1 MEQIIFYALALVAIV
16 FSALTVGSRNAMY
29 SVLYLIVTFFAM
41 AGFYLLLSAE
51 FVAIVH
57 IIVYAGAIMVLFLF
71 TVMMLNLNAPLLLPR
86 ALLVRLLAVIAG
98 GSFALVLIAAMG
110 KAAHFVPVNSG
121 ASQAVGTVKV
131 LGKMLFNE
139 FLLPFELTSVL
150 FIATMVGVVVLTK
163 KEE

>member
-1 MEQIIFYALALVAIV
+1 
-16 FSALTVGSRNAMY
+16 
-29 SVLYLIVTFFAM
+29 
-41 AGFYLLLSAE
+41 
-51 FVAIVH
+51 
-57 IIVYAGAIMVLFLF
+57 
-71 TVMMLNLNAPLLLPR
+71 MLNLNAPLLLPR

-98 GSFALVLIAAMG
+98 GSFSLVLIAAMG
-110 KAAHFVPVNSG
+110 KAAHFAPVAPG
-121 ASQAVGTVKV
+121 ASQSVGTVNV